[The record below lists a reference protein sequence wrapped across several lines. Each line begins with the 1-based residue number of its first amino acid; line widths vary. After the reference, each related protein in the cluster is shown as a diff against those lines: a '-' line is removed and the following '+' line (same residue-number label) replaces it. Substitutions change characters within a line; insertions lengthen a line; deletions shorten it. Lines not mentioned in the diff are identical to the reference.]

1 MNNNLKMSA
10 MLACQLLRLKITGRK
25 EPVFVCFY
33 LTNRCNLRCKYCF
46 VIDEKIDKKVLSAEF
61 TREDAFHFVD
71 EFYSLGTRMMF
82 LLGGEPLLHKD
93 IGDIVE
99 YIVRKGIVLH
109 VVTNGTLLGE
119 KYEAVKKAH
128 AVCVS
133 LDGVGEMN
141 DCLRGE
147 GVYERAMAGLK
158 KARENGVRCRIH
170 SVVSRHNLQ
179 RFEEMA
185 KLAGE
190 LGVPLTVSPPSHIGR
205 TDFEPLKITD
215 EEYRE
220 FWKKYRELKKQGY
233 PIGNTF
239 KAIDAVRTWPIGYHE
254 VMKDDTPLPKRYQKP
269 ARCVSGDIF
278 CGLEPSGTLYYC
290 VQLGCYRGPN
300 VREVGLRKAWEILV
314 RDRPNCVSCAS
325 INTVENSMTMRLSP
339 GALFGLLKFRF
350 LKKMGA
356 RQ

>member
-1 MNNNLKMSA
+1 MNTLQMA
-10 MLACQLLRLKITGRK
+10 ALTYHLARLKITRRK

-46 VIDEKIDKKVLSAEF
+46 VVNETIDKNILSAEF
-61 TREDAFHFVD
+61 TREEAFHLVD

-82 LLGGEPLLHKD
+82 LLGGEPLMHKH

-99 YIVRKGIVLH
+99 YIVAKGIVLH
-109 VVTNGTLLGE
+109 VVTNGTLLAE

-147 GVYERAMAGLK
+147 GVYERAVAGLK
-158 KARENGVRCRIH
+158 KAREQGVRCRIH
-170 SVVSRHNLQ
+170 SVVSRGNLR

-185 KLAGE
+185 RLAGE
-190 LGVPLTVSPPSHIGR
+190 LGVPLTVSPPTHIGR
-205 TDFEPLKITD
+205 TDFEPLNISD

-220 FWKKYRELKKQGY
+220 FWTTYRELKERGY

-239 KAIDAVRTWPIGYHE
+239 RAIDAVRTWPIGYHE
-254 VMKDDTPLPKRYQKP
+254 IMKDDTPLPGRYRKP

-278 CGLEPSGTLYYC
+278 CGLEPTGTLYYC

-325 INTVENSMTMRLSP
+325 INTVENSLAMRLDP
-339 GALFGLLKFRF
+339 GALFGRMPFRF
-350 LKKMGA
+350 PKRKGG
-356 RQ
+356 R

>member
-1 MNNNLKMSA
+1 MNHLKA
-10 MLACQLLRLKITGRK
+10 AAALTYRLLRFKITGRK

-46 VIDEKIDKKVLSAEF
+46 VIDEKIDKKILSAEF
-61 TREDAFHFVD
+61 TREEAFRLVD

-82 LLGGEPLLHKD
+82 LLGGEPLLHKHV
-93 IGDIVE
+93 GDIVE
-99 YIVRKGIVLH
+99 YIVAKGIVLH

-119 KYEAVKKAH
+119 KVEAVKKAH

-133 LDGVGEMN
+133 LDGVGETN
-141 DCLRGE
+141 DRLRGE

-170 SVVSRHNLQ
+170 SVVSRSNLR

-190 LGVPLTVSPPSHIGR
+190 LGVPLTVSPSTHIGR
-205 TDFEPLKITD
+205 TDFEPLSITD
-215 EEYRE
+215 DEYRE
-220 FWKKYRELKKQGY
+220 FWTKYRELKKRGY

-254 VMKDDTPLPKRYQKP
+254 IMKDDTPLPSRYQKP
-269 ARCVSGDIF
+269 PRCVSGDIF

-300 VREVGLRKAWEILV
+300 VREVGLRNAWEILV
-314 RDRPNCVSCAS
+314 RERPDCASCAS
-325 INTVENSMTMRLSP
+325 INTIENSMTMRLDP

-350 LKKMGA
+350 LKKTGVL
-356 RQ
+356 